1 MPLHLFRDESLEEF
15 QTMIREMFLSDDR
28 VATKAYLKIFIEKI
42 MINLPRIDIT
52 YKSNVLLIVTILLH
66 LKCYTVILRHLKY

>member
-1 MPLHLFRDESLEEF
+1 
-15 QTMIREMFLSDDR
+15 MIREMFLSDDR